1 MAIEKQ
7 IGTRIQL
14 KIDTTANWGQA
25 TNFIPKKGEPIIYKD
40 PDSSIAKIK
49 IGDGSTLVGNLPFVN
64 EQTQQQA
71 SGIVAS
77 ETSAGNV
84 VIANASSVYANAENS
99 SF

>member
-1 MAIEKQ
+1 MAIERQ

-14 KIDTTANWGQA
+14 KIDTTTNWGQA

-40 PDSSIAKIK
+40 PGSSIAKIK

-77 ETSAGNV
+77 ETSSGNV
-84 VIANASSVYANAENS
+84 VIANASAVYANAENS

>member
-1 MAIEKQ
+1 MAIERQ

-14 KIDTTANWGQA
+14 KIDTTTNWGQA

-40 PDSSIAKIK
+40 PGSSIAKIK

-77 ETSAGNV
+77 ETSTGNV
-84 VIANASSVYANAENS
+84 VIANASAAYANAENS